1 MSSEKHTKVG
11 IRVVPTPTTGHAV
24 SAPPP
29 LVARVEIAKVIDYRN
44 SAMRITD
51 RAHTAKSNF
60 LAIGIAIAVTLGL
73 LVYTVSGY

>member
-11 IRVVPTPTTGHAV
+11 SRVVLTPTTGHAV
-24 SAPPP
+24 NAPPP
-29 LVARVEIAKVIDYRN
+29 LPPPPPAKVIDYRN

-51 RAHTAKSNF
+51 RARTTKSNF
-60 LAIGIAIAVTLGL
+60 LAIGIAIAVILGL